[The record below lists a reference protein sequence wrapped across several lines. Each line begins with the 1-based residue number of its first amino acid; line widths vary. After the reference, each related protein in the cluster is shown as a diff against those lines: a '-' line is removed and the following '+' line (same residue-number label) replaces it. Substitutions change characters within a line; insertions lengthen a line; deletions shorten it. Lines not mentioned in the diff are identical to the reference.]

1 MYQPYPLG
9 GQSAEPLRPPA
20 PAPVLT
26 AVKLMYA
33 GAAVSAGNLII
44 SLAVI
49 GGLKAYHGRFLGH
62 SLTAA
67 QVSDLNTVII
77 AAVVTGLVVIAL
89 WLWMARANG
98 QGRNWARILSTVLF
112 GLATLELTPYLFGFG
127 EVFGVTVFGLIFPLL
142 TWLVGLAVVWLL
154 WRPASSAFFR
164 PQGITQA
171 GSGTAISS
179 RIPSSRARPPRQ
191 W

>member
-1 MYQPYPLG
+1 
-9 GQSAEPLRPPA
+9 
-20 PAPVLT
+20 VLT

-33 GAAVSAGNLII
+33 GAAVSAVNLII

-49 GGLKAYHGRFLGH
+49 GGLKAYHGRFLGR

-171 GSGTAISS
+171 GSGAAISS
-179 RIPSSRARPPRQ
+179 RIRSSRARPPRQ

>member
-1 MYQPYPLG
+1 MYQPYPLC
-9 GQSAEPLRPPA
+9 GQSAEPLRPSA

-33 GAAVSAGNLII
+33 GAAVSAVNLII

-89 WLWMARANG
+89 WLWMARTNG

-112 GLATLELTPYLFGFG
+112 GLATLELTPYVFGFG

-142 TWLVGLAVVWLL
+142 TWLVGLAVVWLQ

-164 PQGITQA
+164 PQGFPQA
-171 GSGTAISS
+171 GSGAAISS
-179 RIPSSRARPPRQ
+179 RIRSSRARPPRQ

>member
-1 MYQPYPLG
+1 MYQPYPVG

-33 GAAVSAGNLII
+33 GAAVSAVNLII

-171 GSGTAISS
+171 GSGAAISS
-179 RIPSSRARPPRQ
+179 RIRSSRARPPRQ